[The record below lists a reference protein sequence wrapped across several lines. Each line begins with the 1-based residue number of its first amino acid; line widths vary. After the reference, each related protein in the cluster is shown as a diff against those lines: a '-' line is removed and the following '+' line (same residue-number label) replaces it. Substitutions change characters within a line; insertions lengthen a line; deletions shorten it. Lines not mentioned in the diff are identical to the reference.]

1 MFRSVGYL
9 PRNIITPGL
18 SRGLRNRI
26 CDMCAID
33 RLPAITKLISA
44 ARRFPISLLFGLFG
58 RVSRNPP
65 RDHGIEQ
72 LQAAVRE
79 AD

>member
-44 ARRFPISLLFGLFG
+44 ARRFPISFGLFG

-65 RDHGIEQ
+65 RGHGIKQ